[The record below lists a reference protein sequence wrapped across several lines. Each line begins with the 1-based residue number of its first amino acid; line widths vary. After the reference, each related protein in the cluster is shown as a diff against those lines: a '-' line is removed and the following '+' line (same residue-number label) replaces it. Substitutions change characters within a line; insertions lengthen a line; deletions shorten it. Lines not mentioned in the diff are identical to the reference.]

1 MHSASSTPNISEA
14 FTALLKASKGRAEG
28 NFIEGMACIGGCI
41 NGAGCLTH
49 GERNKNKIDAHS
61 RQAKDKTIVESLHE
75 AETGLEAAK

>member
-1 MHSASSTPNISEA
+1 
-14 FTALLKASKGRAEG
+14 
-28 NFIEGMACIGGCI
+28 MACIGGCI

-61 RQAKDKTIVESLHE
+61 RQAKDKTIVESLHG

>member
-1 MHSASSTPNISEA
+1 
-14 FTALLKASKGRAEG
+14 
-28 NFIEGMACIGGCI
+28 MACIGGCI

-61 RQAKDKTIVESLHE
+61 RQAKDKTIAESLHE

>member
-1 MHSASSTPNISEA
+1 MKAGRG
-14 FTALLKASKGRAEG
+14 LLQA

-61 RQAKDKTIVESLHE
+61 RQAKDKTIEESLHE